1 MRIKNISGP
10 GIIRPIV
17 SSSGMYIFTF
27 HLTSIMDCIY
37 PGNVILIGGNVNAWN
52 FGKVTVYSLETKCL
66 KGFSRVINFICLQAN
81 ISYRIIAL
89 RNKVNSWIF
98 FGGESFL
105 LPMLAIKLYKKKSII
120 FLLGNMEIETKMK
133 NEFFHRPL
141 ALLKLIN
148 LRLANHIVLYSP
160 ILIQKWNLV
169 KYRDKIIIAHEHFLD
184 FDKFKMRKCVDSRES
199 SIGYIGRLSEEKGI
213 MNFLGSILTIHE
225 KKVKLNFLIVG
236 DGVQRDKINIYIR
249 ENGLDNYVE
258 LTGWIPHNELPLYLN
273 QLKLL
278 VLPSYSEGLPNIML
292 EAMACGTPVLAT
304 PVGAIPDIIK
314 DGETGFLMENNSP
327 ECIAANVI
335 RALEHPDLE
344 GVAERAR
351 ALVEREFTFEKAVER
366 WRAILEEVGDGGR

>member
-1 MRIKNISGP
+1 
-10 GIIRPIV
+10 
-17 SSSGMYIFTF
+17 
-27 HLTSIMDCIY
+27 MDCIY

-351 ALVEREFTFEKAVER
+351 ALVEQEFTFEKAVER